1 MKKSDS
7 YIDRNLFNEEICD
20 LIQEYLVNIDAY
32 TDEVVAIQKK
42 TKEIQFISERKLN
55 QNWEVYPINK
65 FFRRNVD
72 DTSFEVDIDATLDLA
87 DSYFF
92 LH

>member
-7 YIDRNLFNEEICD
+7 YLDRNLFNEEICD
-20 LIQEYLVNIDAY
+20 LVEEYLSNKDAY

-42 TKEIQFISERKLN
+42 TKKIKFLSERELN

-65 FFRRNVD
+65 FLRRNVD
-72 DTSFEVDIDATLDLA
+72 DTSFELDIDATLDLA

-92 LH
+92 FH

>member
-1 MKKSDS
+1 MS
-7 YIDRNLFNEEICD
+7 NEEICD
-20 LIQEYLVNIDAY
+20 LVEEYLSNKDAY

-42 TKEIQFISERKLN
+42 TKEIQFLSERELN

-65 FFRRNVD
+65 FLCRNVD
-72 DTSFEVDIDATLDLA
+72 DTSFELDIDATLDLA

>member
-20 LIQEYLVNIDAY
+20 LVEEYLSNKDAY

-42 TKEIQFISERKLN
+42 QKKFNLYQKEN
-55 QNWEVYPINK
+55 
-65 FFRRNVD
+65 
-72 DTSFEVDIDATLDLA
+72 
-87 DSYFF
+87 
-92 LH
+92 

>member
-20 LIQEYLVNIDAY
+20 LVEEYLSNKDTY
-32 TDEVVAIQKK
+32 TDEVVAIQKM
-42 TKEIQFISERKLN
+42 TKEIQLISERKLN
-55 QNWEVYPINK
+55 HNWEVYPINK
-65 FFRRNVD
+65 FLRRNVN